1 MGAFVRESDGYR
13 FTIDPADGKG
23 RLDAAG
29 DDRPIWRGSVLPTL
43 HLATPRGA
51 EVSYARVTVLEE
63 DRDALLLGLDYGPG
77 GSGRAWLRGRAS
89 GVELCDLELDL
100 ADDVH
105 LLDLYFG
112 LSPVAAAARVAVPDP
127 DYPEWPDW
135 QADAFCIPS
144 ARPAPPAS
152 VIRRWDLGQASVALG
167 LFGPT
172 LGSPYGAA
180 YPRPLWSAGFGDD
193 RGWLVAGPA
202 EVPDGALTL
211 DVRGTASALRWHY
224 REDLW
229 PVPERHR
236 RWTGP
241 LRLAWAADPLAAYG
255 RFFAAFPARDAPP
268 VPAAFGSTV
277 NTWGDYRRGDLRLD
291 PTIDTALELGADV
304 LVIDDGWETNE
315 STGVLDTAKHPRFGE
330 DLARMESQGLR
341 VGFWQA
347 VGWVPDAASVGLT
360 DDDLLLGRDGRP
372 ATCNWSADPRE
383 PVQHYALDPS
393 SARARQ
399 YLAERIAAIVRR
411 YRPAILKLDFGYG
424 LPAPS
429 QAVPRDPAYR
439 GERMGHEL
447 YRVASEAAHAA
458 DPGVAVQLYGVHPL
472 HTALADVVALDDMGD
487 HGADAEGRG
496 HRHWSVWA
504 TLAAADGVVVNG
516 SSGYSWDQDAEVVL
530 DSLVLGVPGVILP
543 LREPANLPRPDQLAL
558 RRAAHRWYRR
568 TASWQPVWLDS
579 ELGGVDR
586 QPDVRS
592 WARSER
598 GELTAAC
605 LRDVSR
611 GRVVHPSLAGVE
623 YEGDWALVVLEGEGL
638 GDPAARVAV
647 IPAGPGSITIPL
659 REGGGHL
666 ETWANGRT
674 VTAGSLATDRL
685 TLEAT
690 GPERLAGLEGWVV
703 HGTGLAA
710 TGRPAH
716 P

>member
-1 MGAFVRESDGYR
+1 MGAFVHELDGYR
-13 FTIDPADGKG
+13 LTIHPSDGRG

-29 DDRPIWRGSVLPTL
+29 DDRPVWRGSVLPTL
-43 HLATPRGA
+43 HLATPQGPQVA
-51 EVSYARVTVLEE
+51 HARATVEE
-63 DRDALLLGLDYGPG
+63 EGPDALLLRLDYGPWA
-77 GSGRAWLRGRAS
+77 SGRVRLRGWAS
-89 GVELCDLELDL
+89 GVELGDLELDL
-100 ADDVH
+100 ADDAH
-105 LLDLYFG
+105 LVDLYVG
-112 LSPVAAAARVAVPDP
+112 LSPVEGAARAAIPDP

-152 VIRRWDLGQASVALG
+152 VVRRWDLGQASVALG

-202 EVPDGALTL
+202 EVPDAALTL
-211 DVRGTASALRWHY
+211 DVRGTAAAFRWHY

-229 PVPERHR
+229 PVPERRR
-236 RWTGP
+236 RWTVP
-241 LRLAWAADPLAAYG
+241 LRMTWAADPLTAYG
-255 RFFAAFPARDAPP
+255 RLFASFPARQAPP

-277 NTWGDYRRGDLRLD
+277 NTWGDFRGGDLRLD
-291 PTIDTALELGADV
+291 PTIDAALRLGADV
-304 LVIDDGWETNE
+304 LVVDDGWETSQ
-315 STGVLDTAKHPRFGE
+315 STGVLDAARHPRFDE
-330 DLARMESQGLR
+330 DLARMAAVGLR

-347 VGWVPDAASVGLT
+347 VGWVPDAPSVGLT

-372 ATCNWSADPRE
+372 VTCNWSADPRD
-383 PVQHYALDPS
+383 PAQHHALDPS
-393 SARARQ
+393 SPRARR
-399 YLAERIAAIVRR
+399 YLADRIAAIVRR

-447 YRVASEAAHAA
+447 YRIASEAAHAA
-458 DPGVAVQLYGVHPL
+458 DPEVAIQLYGVHPL
-472 HTALADVVALDDMGD
+472 HTAIADVVALDDMGD
-487 HGADAEGRG
+487 HGADAEGLG

-504 TLAAADGVVVNG
+504 TLAAASGVVVNG

-543 LREPANLPRPDQLAL
+543 LQDPANPPGPDRLAL

-568 TASWQPVWLDS
+568 AASWQPVWLDS
-579 ELGGVDR
+579 ELGRVDR

-598 GELTAAC
+598 GALTVAC

-611 GRVVHPSLAGVE
+611 GRIAHPGLAGVE
-623 YEGDWALVVLEGEGL
+623 HEGDWALVVLEGEGL
-638 GDPAARVAV
+638 GDPAARIAV
-647 IPAGPGSITIPL
+647 VPAGAGRITLPL
-659 REGGGHL
+659 PGGGARL
-666 ETWANGRT
+666 ETWVDGR
-674 VTAGSLATDRL
+674 VAAADSLVTDRL

-703 HGTGLAA
+703 QGAGH
-710 TGRPAH
+710 PARR
-716 P
+716 